1 MPAKP
6 KPAPA
11 TPIAPQI
18 NARHPQY
25 LDLFPL
31 WEQIRDCMEG
41 EKAIKKAGTKYLP
54 KPNAWDDSK
63 ENAERYNAYKLRA
76 VFHNVTGRT
85 VENMVG
91 QCFAV
96 DPVFTGPEVL
106 QPVIDDIDGA
116 GVSATQQ
123 AKKSLAN
130 VVAFSR
136 AGLFVDYPETQG
148 PVSVADAEEGG
159 IRAKVLLFQP
169 WQIINWRTT
178 LQGAKSKLSL
188 VVIEEEYVKEDDG
201 FSATLSKRY
210 RILRLV
216 ENSYQ
221 VEVWEESADKAGFTM
236 TRQAIPTD
244 GKGQPFTEIPFV
256 FLGAEANNPE
266 PEKPLLEDISNL
278 NLGHYR
284 NSADYEEAVYMTGQ
298 PTPYLAGL
306 TESWVND
313 VLKGKIMMGSRS
325 AIPLPEGATAG
336 LLQPNPNTLPK
347 EAMDQKE
354 ALMLALGAKLVE
366 KREVKRTATEA
377 GLDEA
382 STTSV
387 LAGCCKN
394 VSAAYAR
401 ALEWVCQFQNVEIPA
416 PTNGATGGLLFE
428 LNTDFAVARMTPEE
442 MSSLMGLYTGK
453 LITFEEARDKLKSGG
468 VAYLDDEDAKDQM
481 EEQEEA
487 ELQRAQA
494 ELDAQTSAQERLIAA
509 KGGTPPAN
517 GNPAQA

>member
-6 KPAPA
+6 KTAPA
-11 TPIAPQI
+11 TPISPQI
-18 NARHPQY
+18 NARHPKF
-25 LDLFPL
+25 LELFPL
-31 WEQIRDCMEG
+31 WEQIRDCIAG
-41 EKAIKKAGTKYLP
+41 EKTIKEAGTKYLP
-54 KPNAWDDSK
+54 KPNAWDTST
-63 ENAERYNAYKLRA
+63 ENGERYKAYKLRA

-106 QPVIDDIDGA
+106 QPIIDDIDGA

-123 AKKSLAN
+123 SKKALAS

-136 AGLFVDYPETQG
+136 AGLLVDYPETSG
-148 PVSVADAEEGG
+148 PVSVADAEAGE
-159 IRAKVLLFQP
+159 IRAKVLFFQP
-169 WQIINWRTT
+169 WQIVNWRTT

-188 VVIEEEYVKEDDG
+188 VVIEEEYVKDDDG
-201 FSATLSKRY
+201 FAAVISKRY
-210 RILRLV
+210 RVLRLV
-216 ENSYQ
+216 ENLYQ
-221 VEVWEESADKAGFTM
+221 VEVWEETADKAGFTM
-236 TRQAIPTD
+236 TRQAIPQD
-244 GKGQPFTEIPFV
+244 GTGQPFNEIPFV
-256 FLGAEANNPE
+256 FIGAESNNSE
-266 PEKPLLEDISNL
+266 GEKPLMEDISNL

-306 TESWVND
+306 TQSWVDD
-313 VLKGKIMMGSRS
+313 VLKGKVMMGSRS

-401 ALEWVCQFQNVEIPA
+401 ALVWVCLFQNVPIPA

-428 LNTDFAVARMTPEE
+428 LNTDFAVARMSPEE
-442 MSSLMGLYTGK
+442 MNAILAMFNGK
-453 LITFEEARDKLKSGG
+453 LITFEEARDKMKSGG

-487 ELQRAQA
+487 DLARAQA

-509 KGGTPPAN
+509 KGGSPNQPPEA
-517 GNPAQA
+517 